1 MISLRVCATLAA
13 ALAAAT
19 ALPSCARAEN
29 PVATVADSGLRV
41 VPVTLVTARG
51 RHAIAA
57 EVAVSSAE
65 QAKGLMDRDSL
76 AADAG
81 MLFPFS
87 PPRPASFWMKN
98 TRIPLDI
105 VFIRTDGTVIRVAEK
120 ATPYSLDPIDSGEPA
135 AAVLEL
141 VGGRAAA
148 LGLKPGDR
156 IVWPAL

>member
-1 MISLRVCATLAA
+1 MTLATV
-13 ALAAAT
+13 LAVT
-19 ALPSCARAEN
+19 TSLPSVARTES
-29 PVATVADSGLRV
+29 PPATVAESGLRIA
-41 VPVTLVTARG
+41 PVTLVTARG

-57 EVAVSSAE
+57 EVALTPAE

-76 AADAG
+76 APDAG

-87 PPRPASFWMKN
+87 PPRPAAFWMKN

-105 VFIRTDGTVIRVAEK
+105 IFIRANGTVIRVAERT
-120 ATPYSLDPIDSGEPA
+120 TPYSLAPIESGEPA

-148 LGLKPGDR
+148 LGLKAGDR

>member
-1 MISLRVCATLAA
+1 MTRFRVRATLMA

-19 ALPSCARAEN
+19 MLPACANAG
-29 PVATVADSGLRV
+29 PPAATVADSGLRV
-41 VPVTLVTARG
+41 VPVTLVMAGG
-51 RHAIAA
+51 RHDIAA

-76 AADAG
+76 PADSG

-87 PPRPASFWMKN
+87 PPGPQAFWMKN

-105 VFIRTDGTVIRVAEK
+105 IFIRADGTVIRVAEM
-120 ATPYSLDPIDSGEPA
+120 ATPYSLTPIESGEPA

-141 VGGRAAA
+141 NGGRAKA
-148 LGLKPGDR
+148 LGLKPDDR

>member
-1 MISLRVCATLAA
+1 MAA
-13 ALAAAT
+13 ALAVT
-19 ALPSCARAEN
+19 AVLPSCARAG
-29 PVATVADSGLRV
+29 PPAATVAESGLRI
-41 VPVTLVTARG
+41 VPVTLVTSRG
-51 RHAIAA
+51 RQAIAA
-57 EVAVSSAE
+57 EVALSSAE

-105 VFIRTDGTVIRVAEK
+105 IFIRADGTVIRVAEK

-141 VGGRAAA
+141 GGGRAAA

-156 IVWPAL
+156 VSWPAL

>member
-1 MISLRVCATLAA
+1 MIDARVCA
-13 ALAAAT
+13 ALAAFA
-19 ALPSCARAEN
+19 AMAVLPSCTRAEK
-29 PVATVADSGLRV
+29 PIATVVESGLRV
-41 VPVTLVTARG
+41 VPVTLAMARG
-51 RHAIAA
+51 RHVISA
-57 EVAVSSAE
+57 EVAVTMEE

-105 VFIRTDGTVIRVAEK
+105 VFIRADGTVIRVAEK
-120 ATPYSLDPIDSGEPA
+120 ATPYSLAPIDSGEPA

-156 IVWPAL
+156 ITWPAL

>member
-1 MISLRVCATLAA
+1 MNRIRSCLTLAA
-13 ALAAAT
+13 TFAILAPLPSIARTASPAAT
-19 ALPSCARAEN
+19 IAE
-29 PVATVADSGLRV
+29 SGLRI
-41 VPVTLVTARG
+41 VPVTLITARG
-51 RHAIAA
+51 RHSIAA
-57 EVAVSSAE
+57 EVAVTAAE

-87 PPRPASFWMKN
+87 PPRPAAFWMKN

-105 VFIRTDGTVIRVAEK
+105 IFIRADGTVIRVAEK
-120 ATPYSLDPIDSGEPA
+120 TTPYSLAPIESGEPA

-141 VGGRAAA
+141 VGGRAGA